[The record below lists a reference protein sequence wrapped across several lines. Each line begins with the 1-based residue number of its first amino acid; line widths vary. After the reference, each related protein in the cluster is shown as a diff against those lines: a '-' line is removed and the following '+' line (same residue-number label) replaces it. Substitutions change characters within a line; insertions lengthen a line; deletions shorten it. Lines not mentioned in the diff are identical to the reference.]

1 VTPMQHGALPPVLAH
16 TVTGARC
23 YCLLGSVDHAACC
36 AVCACVVREDVYD
49 LLRPGSG
56 ALTIRE
62 DIRKGVYVEGLCERV
77 VEDGESRALHCI

>member
-1 VTPMQHGALPPVLAH
+1 MLLYALANKVGMLCH
-16 TVTGARC
+16 
-23 YCLLGSVDHAACC
+23 
-36 AVCACVVREDVYD
+36 CVAREDVYD

-77 VEDGESRALHCI
+77 VEDGKSRTGWRVSRALHRV